1 MAESFS
7 FKVFSGPHTG
17 LVFDLSPG
25 SYTIGHGVDNDLI
38 FADEEMAAAAGVIE
52 ITPFDVTVNLD
63 SEALLNGEPQPS
75 GAFKWESGTFLKI
88 GDTLICYRSSA
99 IKGPWAKPTFESKEE
114 QKPQE
119 AASGDEANAA
129 APGDE
134 VKEAEVSEEKNG
146 EQQATAQDTKENLT
160 VSSILTSR
168 SFLPMIFAAVLL
180 VCLLF
185 GLMFGSTLFSKSPIE
200 EDLESVSKVLE
211 DNGFKL
217 IKASSDSGVIDLTGS
232 VESKERY
239 AKLME
244 VLPPLKS
251 SLNISVDVRDDEILG
266 VERDF
271 AALGYCV
278 RAHYIDDGKIGVD
291 GYMMDAYVQAEAFN
305 AMEDRYKDR
314 LKGRIIYRPQLENV
328 LKTYC
333 SSMALKDIK
342 VVMGKGMVFYKGKT
356 TLEDENALEKARYQ
370 TAKALDIPLVFTK
383 YDPLRN
389 ASIERLEDTNVIE
402 MTSSTSPDEHETT
415 LSSAAAVSA
424 VKTTTAPAKVK
435 TGSIDEDSILS
446 VTMKPMRFVT
456 LKNGRKYF
464 EGGVLP
470 SGYVV
475 SKIDL
480 NKIVLTKDN
489 EVKELQLK

>member
-52 ITPFDVTVNLD
+52 VTPFEVTVNLD
-63 SEALLNGEPQPS
+63 SEALLNGEKLPAGP
-75 GAFKWESGTFLKI
+75 FKWESGSFLKI
-88 GDTLICYRSSA
+88 GDTLICYRSAA
-99 IKGPWAKPTFESKEE
+99 IKGPWAKPAFESKEE
-114 QKPQE
+114 QKPQDAAQSDAE
-119 AASGDEANAA
+119 SAAASDDETKQ
-129 APGDE
+129 GE
-134 VKEAEVSEEKNG
+134 TSEEKAG
-146 EQQATAQDTKENLT
+146 ELQAAEQIAQEKIT
-160 VSSILTSR
+160 VSSLLTNR
-168 SFLPMIFAAVLL
+168 SILPMALGLVLL
-180 VCLLF
+180 LLLLL
-185 GLMFGSTLFSKSPIE
+185 GLMFGSTLFSKSPLE
-200 EDLESVSKVLE
+200 EDLEAVSKVLD
-211 DNGFKL
+211 DNDYKL
-217 IKASSDSGVIDLTGS
+217 IKASSDSGVIELTGS

-251 SLNISVDVRDDEILG
+251 SLNMSIDVRDDEILG

-271 AALGYCV
+271 AALGFCV

-305 AMEDRYKDR
+305 AMEERYKNR

-370 TAKALDIPLVFTK
+370 TAKTLDIPLVFTK

-402 MTSSTSPDEHETT
+402 MTSSSSDEHETT
-415 LSSAAAVSA
+415 LSSAASVSA
-424 VKTTTAPAKVK
+424 VKTTTAPAKAK
-435 TGSIDEDSILS
+435 AGRIDEDSILS